1 MSDLKTAI
9 VRIDVHGTFEVEV
22 LFRPDERPEDLAIEE
37 LHEKPMF
44 DLEIDK
50 IETKIMEEEE

>member
-9 VRIDVHGTFEVEV
+9 VKIDVHGRFEVEV
-22 LFRPDERPEDLAIEE
+22 LFRPGERPEDLAMDE

-50 IETKIMEEEE
+50 IETEIIEEDE